1 MVWPPLQTYRM
12 RSSGGWDSALY
23 WSLQW
28 FSCSLAQIWKPSLH
42 SMPLKFS
49 SANKSP
55 RDLSEMQ
62 IPIQQVWGGGESA
75 VLARSQVMPTL
86 LVLEPHTK
94 EEGVTEH
101 LYAANSIPSSLG
113 RMENWGHSFLPEN
126 PRPLTVPKLK
136 QGYFHHALASD
147 WLLLSNLTQQVNPL
161 SDCFST
167 HIPSY
172 ASWKELQKVKQLQTI
187 QGTFWKVWLS
197 TPSCRMSKVSPPMR
211 PERIRCFPLLTSVEG
226 RGHH

>member
-1 MVWPPLQTYRM
+1 
-12 RSSGGWDSALY
+12 
-23 WSLQW
+23 
-28 FSCSLAQIWKPSLH
+28 
-42 SMPLKFS
+42 MPLKFS

-113 RMENWGHSFLPEN
+113 ENG
-126 PRPLTVPKLK
+126 KLRT
-136 QGYFHHALASD
+136 L
-147 WLLLSNLTQQVNPL
+147 V
-161 SDCFST
+161 ST
-167 HIPSY
+167 RKPQATHCSK
-172 ASWKELQKVKQLQTI
+172 AKAGL
-187 QGTFWKVWLS
+187 F
-197 TPSCRMSKVSPPMR
+197 PSCPS
-211 PERIRCFPLLTSVEG
+211 I
-226 RGHH
+226 